1 MFKRRKPMLKTLL
14 ALAALLPLSPAALAG
29 QVSDDMTCS
38 EAIAHYER
46 YRQIDTIAN
55 GTVLPIDQGTPIRQA
70 GMLNCDADQGSR
82 FETMVKTRDDP
93 QCVIAAYC
101 E

>member
-1 MFKRRKPMLKTLL
+1 MSMSKYLLLL
-14 ALAALLPLSPAALAG
+14 AVLVVPGTAVA
-29 QVSDDMTCS
+29 QDVSDEMSCS

-46 YRQIDTIAN
+46 YRQINTIVN
-55 GTVLPIDQGTPIRQA
+55 GQVLPIDQGTPIRQA
-70 GMLNCDADQGSR
+70 DMLNCDGDQSSR

-101 E
+101 G

>member
-1 MFKRRKPMLKTLL
+1 MLKTLL

>member
-1 MFKRRKPMLKTLL
+1 MLRYSIAVAGLL
-14 ALAALLPLSPAALAG
+14 LMPSAATAQ

-46 YRQIDTIAN
+46 NREINTMQD
-55 GTVLPIDQGTPIRQA
+55 GQVLPINQGTPIRQA
-70 GMLNCDADQGSR
+70 DTLNCSSDGGNR